1 MLTNFQT
8 IRQSIR
14 RMNSIDRMATDGTF
28 DMITKKERLMLAREK
43 EKLMRILGGIATMT
57 RLPAAL
63 FIVDIKKEHIAIKE
77 ARSLGI
83 PIIAMVD
90 TNCDP
95 ELVDFVIPA
104 NDDAIRSIKLMV
116 TAVADTVINARA
128 LKVEQEVL
136 ADLDEA
142 EEDGGKEEISE

>member
-1 MLTNFQT
+1 ML
-8 IRQSIR
+8 
-14 RMNSIDRMATDGTF
+14 G
-28 DMITKKERLMLAREK
+28 REK

-95 ELVDFVIPA
+95 ELVDYVIPA
-104 NDDAIRSIKLMV
+104 NDDAIRSIQLMV
-116 TAVADTVINARA
+116 KAVADIIIKARE
-128 LKVEQEVL
+128 LKVENEVL
-136 ADLDEA
+136 SEMDEA
-142 EEDGGKEEISE
+142 EVEVDGEKEEISE

>member
-1 MLTNFQT
+1 
-8 IRQSIR
+8 
-14 RMNSIDRMATDGTF
+14 MNSIDRMATDGTY
-28 DMITKKERLMLAREK
+28 DMITKKERLMLGREK

-104 NDDAIRSIKLMV
+104 NDDAIRSIQLMV
-116 TAVADTVINARA
+116 KAVADTVINARA
-128 LKVEQEVL
+128 QKVENEVL
-136 ADLDEA
+136 AEMDEE
-142 EEDGGKEEISE
+142 EEDVDVEKEEISE

>member
-1 MLTNFQT
+1 
-8 IRQSIR
+8 
-14 RMNSIDRMATDGTF
+14 
-28 DMITKKERLMLAREK
+28 
-43 EKLMRILGGIATMT
+43 MT

-95 ELVDFVIPA
+95 ELVDYVIPA
-104 NDDAIRSIKLMV
+104 NDDAIRSIQLMV
-116 TAVADTVINARA
+116 KAVADIVIKARE
-128 LKVEQEVL
+128 LKVENEVL
-136 ADLDEA
+136 AEMDEVEA
-142 EEDGGKEEISE
+142 DVDVDGEKEEISE